1 MGDEARPELYLDDL
15 RLGQQFTTAEHRL
28 DPARLVA
35 FAAEFDPQPF
45 HLDEAAARRSLFG
58 GLAASG
64 WHTASV
70 TMRLMVTSG
79 PAIAGGLV
87 GAGVELSWPRP
98 TRPGDVLH
106 VVSEVTDIAP
116 SRSRP
121 ERGMVTMRSETRNQ
135 DGAVVQVMVG
145 RMVVP
150 RRLEQSPQVER

>member
-1 MGDEARPELYLDDL
+1 MSDTARPELYLDDL
-15 RLGQQFTTAEHRL
+15 RLGQRFTTAEHRL
-28 DPARLVA
+28 EAERLMA

-45 HLDEAAARRSLFG
+45 HLDEAAAQRSLFG

-64 WHTASV
+64 WHTAAI
-70 TMRLMVTSG
+70 TMRLLVTSG
-79 PAIAGGLV
+79 PAIVGGLI
-87 GAGVELSWPRP
+87 GAAVELSWPRP

-121 ERGMVTMRSETRNQ
+121 ERGMVTLRSETRNQ
-135 DGAVVQVMVG
+135 EGAVVQVMVG

-150 RRLEQSPQVER
+150 RRVPR